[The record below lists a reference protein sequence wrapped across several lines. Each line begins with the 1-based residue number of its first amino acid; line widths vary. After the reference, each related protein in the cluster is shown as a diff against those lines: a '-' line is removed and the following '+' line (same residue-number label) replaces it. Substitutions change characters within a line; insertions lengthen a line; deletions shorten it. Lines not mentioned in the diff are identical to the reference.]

1 MSDLKSPVI
10 LQVIPSLAAG
20 GAERTAVEMAE
31 AITRAG
37 GVALVASEGGR
48 LEDELAAAGGEHI
61 PFPAATKNPLRIIA
75 NGAALARL
83 AKARGV
89 DLIHARSRAPA
100 WTARLAA
107 RQLKL
112 PFVTTYHGIYNQN
125 GGVKALYNSV
135 MASGNRV
142 IANSHYTA
150 GIVRAR
156 HGTPPERLAVIHRGV
171 DLNRFDPAAV
181 SAEQIAAL
189 RAQWELEPT
198 DRIVLVAARLTRWK
212 GQTVAVDAVA
222 RLMRTAALRDTVL
235 VLAGDAQGRTDYV
248 AELERRIA
256 THELKRHVR
265 IAGHCADMAT
275 AFAAAHLTVVPSIEP
290 EAFGRTSV
298 EAQAMGCPVI
308 VSNIGALPETLVTGD
323 AATGWLTPPN
333 DAGALAAQLD
343 ESLSLPEA
351 RLAAMRAAAARHAR
365 ENFSIARMQ
374 ERTLAVYDELLQT
387 GLSPAFSV
395 E

>member
-1 MSDLKSPVI
+1 M
-10 LQVIPSLAAG
+10 AA
-20 GAERTAVEMAE
+20 
-31 AITRAG
+31 AITRGG

-48 LEDELAAAGGEHI
+48 LEDELAEVGGEHI
-61 PFPAATKNPLRIIA
+61 PFPAATKNPARILA
-75 NGAALARL
+75 NVGALMRL

-107 RQLKL
+107 RRLKL
-112 PFVTTYHGIYNQN
+112 PFVTTYHGIY
-125 GGVKALYNSV
+125 GESGRVKALYNSV
-135 MASGNRV
+135 MASGDRV

-156 HGTPPERLAVIHRGV
+156 YGTPPERLAVIHRGV
-171 DLNRFDPAAV
+171 DLERFDPETV
-181 SAEQIAAL
+181 SPEQIAAL

-198 DRIVLVAARLTRWK
+198 DRVVLVAARLTRWK
-212 GQTVAVDAVA
+212 GQTVAVDAA
-222 RLMRTAALRDTVL
+222 SRLMRTASLRNTVF
-235 VLAGDAQGRTDYV
+235 VLAGDAQGRNDYV

-265 IAGHCADMAT
+265 IAGHCSDMAT

-308 VSNIGALPETLVTGD
+308 VSNIGALPETLVTGEG
-323 AATGWLTPPN
+323 ATGWLTPPN

-343 ESLSLPEA
+343 ESLSLPDA
-351 RLAAMRAAAARHAR
+351 RLAPMRAAAARHAR
-365 ENFSIARMQ
+365 EHFSIARMQ
-374 ERTLAVYDELLQT
+374 ERTLALYDELLQT
-387 GLSPAFSV
+387 GLSAAFSV